1 MAQRFSPIQ
10 LGVIVFFALFIALG
24 LIFFSDKAGV
34 GTSNKSTSVK
44 ITVWGTEN
52 SEIMSEVFGNLEFTD
67 QEISIKYVE
76 KDGATF
82 VQDIVEA
89 IARGG
94 APDVILVDD
103 TNIWSLKDLVHTT
116 PYASYPERT
125 FRDAFADSG
134 DIFLSKDGT
143 LAFPITIDP
152 FLMYWNKTIF
162 AEKALPLPPETWDEV
177 VEVVPVL
184 TKTTESGVITSSALP
199 FGRFENTSY
208 PKTVLALLTSQ
219 IGGSFTILDRENDK
233 LKSGVSASNQ
243 TSRKAL
249 IGAINYFTAF
259 SNPSLTIYTW
269 NKSISFDENEFL
281 SGRLALYFGYAS
293 EAETLRK
300 KNPNLNFDIALVPKP
315 EGSSVSYTIGRV
327 KGLAIMKNSKNKDAA
342 LTVISEFLKDENL
355 SSYIT
360 LSGLPPAKRSL
371 LKIKPE
377 DPYLSRF
384 WNAALLS
391 KSWIDPDKE
400 ATYGIFSSAVS
411 GVMNG
416 FYTADSAVSE
426 ISDKIDSLVK

>member
-10 LGVIVFFALFIALG
+10 LGIIVFFSLFIALG

-34 GTSNKSTSVK
+34 GTSNKNKSIK

-52 SEIMSEVFGNLEFTD
+52 SEIMSEVLGNLEFTD

-76 KDGATF
+76 KEGSTF

-94 APDVILVDD
+94 APDIVLVDD
-103 TNIWSLKDLVHTT
+103 TNIWALKDLVYTT
-116 PYASYPERT
+116 SYETYPERT
-125 FRDAFADSG
+125 FKDAFADSG
-134 DIFLSKDGT
+134 EIFLSKEGT
-143 LAFPITIDP
+143 LAFPVTIDP
-152 FLMYWNKTIF
+152 FVMYWNKTIF
-162 AEKALPLPPETWDEV
+162 AEKALPLPPVSWDEV
-177 VEVVPVL
+177 VEITPLL
-184 TKTTESGVITSSALP
+184 TKTTETGVITSSAVP

-219 IGGSFTILDRENDK
+219 AGGSFTVLDREDDQ
-233 LKSGVSASNQ
+233 LKSGISSANQ

-249 IGAINYFTAF
+249 VGAINYFTAF
-259 SNPSLTIYTW
+259 SNPSLKIYTW
-269 NKSISFDENEFL
+269 NKSISYDENEFL

-293 EAETLRK
+293 EAEILRK

-315 EGSSVSYTIGRV
+315 EGSTVSYTIGRV
-327 KGLAIMKNSKNKDAA
+327 KGLAIMKNSPNKDTA
-342 LTVISEFLKDENL
+342 LTVIGEFLKDENL
-355 SSYIT
+355 SSYTTI
-360 LSGLPPAKRSL
+360 SGMPPAKRSL
-371 LKIKPE
+371 LKVKPA

-391 KSWIDPDKE
+391 KSWIDPDKD
-400 ATYGIFSSAVS
+400 ATYGVFSNAVS
-411 GVMNG
+411 GVLNG
-416 FYTADSAVSE
+416 FYTSENAVSD